1 MRFRTLGHSGLKVS
15 EITCG
20 NWLTHEPDRRAE
32 SKACV
37 RAALDAGITTFDTA
51 DIYGAPRYGV
61 AEEILG
67 DALTGVRRES
77 VQILTKVCLPSGP
90 GPNDR
95 GLSRKHV
102 MESCAASLR
111 RLRTDHLDLYQ
122 AHRFDDETPLEETML
137 VFADLVRAGKV
148 LYVGVSEWSAA
159 QIHAAAAIAKELHVP
174 LISNQPQYSLLW
186 RVIEAEVAPVCE
198 SLGIGQIVWS
208 PLAQGVLAGKYLPG
222 APLPPGSRAVG
233 ERGARFVARYMG
245 KPVLEAVQ
253 RLVPIAADLGTTLPR
268 LALAWVLPGTVGGQH
283 LRHPRRPRR
292 RRAEGHRRSPDRPG
306 ARRPGGTIPSQDGET
321 VRRDGSVA
329 PLTVSARRKP
339 AVRLIAADRKGFRRS
354 VGSCEQPF
362 QATKPSMPEPR
373 HPYPGNPARSSEL
386 SVPAGSVETGGPRAH
401 QWDFR
406 VGTGGGTTLRSAE
419 RMRAIVSHSPMWTC
433 RAALFPS
440 RRCVRRRGAR
450 PFNAVRAG
458 SLGRS

>member
-268 LALAWVLPGTVGGQH
+268 LALAWVLHNPAVSSAIIGVS
-283 LRHPRRPRR
+283 RPEQL
-292 RRAEGHRRSPDRPG
+292 ADNISDTPVDLDDDVLKAIDEALTDPAHGDLVERSP
-306 ARRPGGTIPSQDGET
+306 AKT
-321 VRRDGSVA
+321 A
-329 PLTVSARRKP
+329 KP
-339 AVRLIAADRKGFRRS
+339 FDVMEAWRL
-354 VGSCEQPF
+354 
-362 QATKPSMPEPR
+362 
-373 HPYPGNPARSSEL
+373 
-386 SVPAGSVETGGPRAH
+386 
-401 QWDFR
+401 
-406 VGTGGGTTLRSAE
+406 
-419 RMRAIVSHSPMWTC
+419 
-433 RAALFPS
+433 
-440 RRCVRRRGAR
+440 
-450 PFNAVRAG
+450 
-458 SLGRS
+458 